1 LLPLLLIT
9 TCRISQQSFERP
21 CEHIGDSR
29 QLTGMS
35 LKQANYREIIA
46 SFIGKIPHV
55 KGWWYRLPSRVAPT
69 QDGQPLPFDA
79 ILPHMGTLFGITEL
93 VMWVILYEMGCYKK
107 KGNSFIINTQGWDNL
122 KYEFKMKPFLEVST
136 SQLDGRRCTHI
147 RLGFPTDKPIVIWKK
162 YESRELKNIQPP
174 PAAVRLQ
181 NL

>member
-1 LLPLLLIT
+1 
-9 TCRISQQSFERP
+9 
-21 CEHIGDSR
+21 
-29 QLTGMS
+29 MS